1 MSVTAVTIRVQT
13 KCVRAMNR
21 ASAKTTPNGLFGSL
35 PRTGLSLIAG
45 FGHRAG
51 CTNRCDKCWFRP
63 SEGVKTVIMVGKR
76 PFRFTVL
83 LQLV

>member
-1 MSVTAVTIRVQT
+1 MVHLWR
-13 KCVRAMNR
+13 NR
-21 ASAKTTPNGLFGSL
+21 ASAKMTSNGLFGSL

-63 SEGVKTVIMVGKR
+63 SESVKTVIRFGKR
-76 PFRFTVL
+76 PFRFTFL